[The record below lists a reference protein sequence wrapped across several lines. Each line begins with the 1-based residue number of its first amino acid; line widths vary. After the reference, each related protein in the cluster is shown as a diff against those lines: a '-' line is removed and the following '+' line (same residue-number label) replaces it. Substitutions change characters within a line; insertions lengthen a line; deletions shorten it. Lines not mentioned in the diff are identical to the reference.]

1 MRNKSTE
8 LKMSVSSL
16 ASFDLVQ
23 KVEESLTAGKQTSP
37 LYPIATLE
45 GVQYE
50 EELQDVLH
58 DYLLYGSYHNI
69 IKSSSCAETKEEL
82 IKLSN
87 SYLYQDILGV
97 SDSKDRGKIKELLIL
112 LAKQLGQEVSLK
124 KLANCMK
131 IHTVTVQRYLN
142 LLEQSFVI
150 FKLRAFS
157 RNLYQEISKPTKYY
171 FYDVGIRNAIL
182 NNFRPLNLRTD
193 TRILWKNFLICE
205 KMKQNEYNRK
215 LVNQYFW
222 RTYDYQAIDYIEEE
236 DGYLRAY
243 DFKWQATFT
252 VRKPKLFLNTY
263 EDSNFRVISQKNYL
277 TEFLKI

>member
-16 ASFDLVQ
+16 TSFYLVQ

-37 LYPIATLE
+37 LYPIAALE

-50 EELQDVLH
+50 EELQDVLY
-58 DYLLYGSYHNI
+58 DCLLYGSYHNI
-69 IKSSSCAETKEEL
+69 IKSSSGTERKEEL

-131 IHTVTVQRYLN
+131 IHTVTAQRYLN

-171 FYDVGIRNAIL
+171 FYDLGIRNAIL

-222 RTYDYQAIDYIEEE
+222 RTYDYQAIDYIEE

-243 DFKWQATFT
+243 DFKWQATFK

-277 TEFLKI
+277 TEFWKI

>member
-45 GVQYE
+45 GVHHE
-50 EELQDVLH
+50 GELQDVLY
-58 DYLLYGSYHNI
+58 DYLLYGSHHNI

-87 SYLYQDILGV
+87 NYLYQDILGV

-243 DFKWQATFT
+243 DFKWQTTFK

-263 EDSNFRVISQKNYL
+263 DSNFRVISQKNYL